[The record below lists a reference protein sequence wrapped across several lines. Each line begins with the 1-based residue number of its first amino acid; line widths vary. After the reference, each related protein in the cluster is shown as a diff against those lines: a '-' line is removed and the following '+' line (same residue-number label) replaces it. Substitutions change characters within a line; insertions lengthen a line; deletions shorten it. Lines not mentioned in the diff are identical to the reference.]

1 MSDEQSGK
9 GNSQQKGWMER
20 ISQLLTGEPQ
30 DRDDLMDILREAQ
43 ENRLLDA
50 EALTMIEGVMQVSE
64 MRVRDVMIPRIQM
77 VVLPRDAD
85 VESIYSIVIESA
97 HSRFPV
103 TGEDRSEIV
112 GILMAKDLL
121 AKSQENKS
129 YKVEDIMRSAEF
141 IPESKRLNVLL
152 REFRT
157 NRNHMAIV
165 VDEYGTSAGLVTIE
179 DVLEQIVGEIE
190 DEHDNEEVDYIQKNN
205 NGEYSVRALM
215 PIEDFNKQFSLD
227 WKDDEFDTIGGLLMH
242 KLGHMPKKDE
252 KVVIGNYRFE
262 VLKADKRRVYLLKLK
277 INKVSN

>member
-1 MSDEQSGK
+1 MNDAQSGT
-9 GNSQQKGWMER
+9 GNSQQKGWIER
-20 ISQLLTGEPQ
+20 IGQLLTGEPQ

-50 EALTMIEGVMQVSE
+50 EALTMIEGVMQFSE

-77 VVLPRDAD
+77 VVLPRDTD

-129 YKVEDIMRSAEF
+129 YKVEEIMRPAEF

-190 DEHDNEEVDYIQKNN
+190 DEHDSEEIDYIQKNK

-215 PIEDFNKQFSLD
+215 PIEEFNKFFSLD

-242 KLGHMPKKDE
+242 NLGHMPKKGE

-262 VLKADKRRVYLLKLK
+262 VLKADKRRVYLLNLIIK
-277 INKVSN
+277 N